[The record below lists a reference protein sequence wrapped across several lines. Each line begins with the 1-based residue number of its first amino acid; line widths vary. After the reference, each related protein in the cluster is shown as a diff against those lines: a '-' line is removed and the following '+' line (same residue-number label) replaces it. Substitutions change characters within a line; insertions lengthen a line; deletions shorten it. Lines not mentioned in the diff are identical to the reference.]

1 MREEI
6 EEVVTT
12 EEYLNQKLEQEGKY
26 SEINNDKIEVSKV
39 FKPKFTVTSY
49 TMDPP
54 IDRFR
59 DSLYCLS
66 SPVSS
71 VASSPPDTSYIS
83 PNNDKYNFCD
93 EKTDIS
99 NPSGKVPFPEFGVDL
114 IRASPFNRKITH
126 QFGLASFES
135 NTAFLKHI
143 FTRSIFSIQATFLWN
158 PSRLLTAKISMRW
171 TTSIIILTMISTTK
185 SVDQICKTVMK
196 NLRWIIHTMVSTL
209 YPTKE

>member
-99 NPSGKVPFPEFGVDL
+99 SQSGKVPFPEFGVDL
-114 IRASPFNRKITH
+114 IRVSPFNRKITH
-126 QFGLASFES
+126 HFVLASF
-135 NTAFLKHI
+135 NTAFYSQSTYLLDPFFK
-143 FTRSIFSIQATFLWN
+143 
-158 PSRLLTAKISMRW
+158 SRR
-171 TTSIIILTMISTTK
+171 
-185 SVDQICKTVMK
+185 
-196 NLRWIIHTMVSTL
+196 RFFGIHVAC
-209 YPTKE
+209 

>member
-1 MREEI
+1 
-6 EEVVTT
+6 
-12 EEYLNQKLEQEGKY
+12 
-26 SEINNDKIEVSKV
+26 
-39 FKPKFTVTSY
+39 
-49 TMDPP
+49 MDPP

-126 QFGLASFES
+126 QFGFAFFES

-143 FTRSIFSIQATFLWN
+143 FTRSIFLIQATFLWN
-158 PSRLLTAKISMRW
+158 PSRLRTAKISMRW

-196 NLRWIIHTMVSTL
+196 NLRWMIHTMVSTL
-209 YPTKE
+209 YIDKG

>member
-143 FTRSIFSIQATFLWN
+143 FTRSIFLIQATFLWN
-158 PSRLLTAKISMRW
+158 PSRLLTAKISMIW

-185 SVDQICKTVMK
+185 PVDQICKTVMK
-196 NLRWIIHTMVSTL
+196 N
-209 YPTKE
+209 

>member
-26 SEINNDKIEVSKV
+26 SEVNNDKIEVSKV

-66 SPVSS
+66 STVSS

-93 EKTDIS
+93 EKTDITNTS
-99 NPSGKVPFPEFGVDL
+99 DKVPFPEFGVDL

-126 QFGLASFES
+126 QFVFASFES
-135 NTAFLKHI
+135 LYSNAAFLRHL
-143 FTRSIFSIQATFLWN
+143 FTISIF
-158 PSRLLTAKISMRW
+158 
-171 TTSIIILTMISTTK
+171 
-185 SVDQICKTVMK
+185 
-196 NLRWIIHTMVSTL
+196 
-209 YPTKE
+209 

>member
-143 FTRSIFSIQATFLWN
+143 FTRSILLIQETFLWN

>member
-26 SEINNDKIEVSKV
+26 SEVNNDKIEVSKV

-71 VASSPPDTSYIS
+71 VASSPPDPSYIS

-99 NPSGKVPFPEFGVDL
+99 SQSGKVPFPEFGVDL

-126 QFGLASFES
+126 QFVFASCES
-135 NTAFLKHI
+135 NTAYLKHI
-143 FTRSIFSIQATFLWN
+143 FTRSIFFIQERFRWN
-158 PSRLLTAKISMRW
+158 RSRLLTAKTSMIW
-171 TTSIIILTMISTTK
+171 TMRIIMLTMISTTK
-185 SVDQICKTVMK
+185 SVDQILKIVMK
-196 NLRWIIHTMVSTL
+196 ILRWIIHTMVSTL
-209 YPTKE
+209 YIK

>member
-158 PSRLLTAKISMRW
+158 PSRLLTAKISMIW

-196 NLRWIIHTMVSTL
+196 NLRWMIHTMVSTL
-209 YPTKE
+209 YIDKG